1 MIVLQKLVLV
11 TVIAAGSG
19 LLSSREV
26 NAYELTGAWATSVN
40 QCSKVFVRK
49 DARTR
54 SVSRTFPACTAAG
67 LSLNPTV

>member
-11 TVIAAGSG
+11 TVTAAGSG

-26 NAYELTGAWATSVN
+26 NAFELTGAWATSVN

-49 DARTR
+49 GRANQ
-54 SVSRTFPACTAAG
+54 VFPGSTAAD